1 MLMTSAGKPALLGG
15 TPVRNRPFP
24 AYPVIGDEEKR
35 AVMEVLDSGQL
46 STFSAS
52 RQGFLGGRKIQA
64 FEAAFASY
72 HGVSHAIAV
81 NSATS
86 GLHAA
91 VAACEVGPGDEV
103 LVPPYTFTATA
114 TAVLHHNA
122 IPVFVDVDPATF
134 CMDPER
140 IEAAITPQTRA
151 IIPVHLLGH
160 PADMD
165 RILDIARRH
174 GLKVIEDCAQA
185 PGARYKGRL
194 VGTMGDCGVY
204 SFQETKNMATGEG
217 GMVITNDPDLA
228 ERARMIRN
236 HGEAVVAGEARK
248 YLTSTIGWN
257 YRMTEIEAAIGIVQ
271 LGKLNRLNQGRRDLA
286 AYLLDRLPRHAGLA
300 YPVEAAHVH
309 HVYHVFGMTYDE
321 AAVGLPRA
329 RFIEALVAEGIPV
342 GPGYPR
348 PLYHNPLF
356 QERLA
361 YGKQGCPFTCRL
373 YQGAVSYA
381 KGLCPVAEDL
391 CAQAALWTFVVRPP
405 ASEADMQDI
414 VNGFEKVLENVGVLK
429 DGRYEMKKGERA

>member
-1 MLMTSAGKPALLGG
+1 MAYISTASKLAILGGKPIR
-15 TPVRNRPFP
+15 TSPFP

-52 RQGFLGGRKIQA
+52 RQGFLGGKKIQA
-64 FEAAFASY
+64 FEAAFAGY
-72 HGVSHAIAV
+72 HGVEHAIAV

-91 VAACEVGPGDEV
+91 VAACDAGPGDEV
-103 LVPPYTFTATA
+103 IVPPYTFTATA

-122 IPVFVDVDPATF
+122 IPVFADVDPVTF
-134 CMDPER
+134 CMDPAR
-140 IEAAITPQTRA
+140 LEAAITPRTKA
-151 IIPVHLLGH
+151 VIPVHLLGH

-165 RILDIARRH
+165 PILAIARRH

-194 VGTMGDCGVY
+194 VGTMGDCGVF

-217 GMVITNDPDLA
+217 GMVITNDPMLA
-228 ERARMIRN
+228 EHARMIRN

-257 YRMTEIEAAIGIVQ
+257 YRMTEIEAAIGTVQ
-271 LGKLNRLNQGRRDLA
+271 LTKLDGLNKARHELA
-286 AYLLDRLPRHAGLA
+286 AYLLDAMPAHPGLIF
-300 YPVEAAHVH
+300 PTEPSTIN
-309 HVYHVFGMTYDE
+309 HVYHVFGMRYDE
-321 AAVGLPRA
+321 SKIGVPRS
-329 RFIEALVAEGIPV
+329 RFLEALIAEGIPMSA
-342 GPGYPR
+342 GYPR

-356 QERLA
+356 QDRLA
-361 YGKQGCPFTCRL
+361 YGKKGCPFTCSL
-373 YQGAVSYA
+373 YEGTVSYA

-391 CAQAALWTFVVRPP
+391 CARTALWTFVVRPP
-405 ASEADMQDI
+405 GTVRDMQDI
-414 VNGFEKVLENVGVLK
+414 VAAFEKVLDNSASL
-429 DGRYEMKKGERA
+429 MKEHHDKAAIS